1 MIQSTIAIVL
11 PCMIR
16 KELRMAKSW
25 IWHHVHAMNL
35 FFYNLNFF
43 CSIDVKLICFSYEA
57 NMFSSAN
64 FYIQLLTH
72 IFCFQIYAVSGKL
85 VLARDN
91 ELLANTSEAE
101 KMGFKNRPFISAI
114 QNSFRLPIST
124 TVKSAHAIITS
135 DGKQY

>member
-1 MIQSTIAIVL
+1 
-11 PCMIR
+11 
-16 KELRMAKSW
+16 
-25 IWHHVHAMNL
+25 
-35 FFYNLNFF
+35 
-43 CSIDVKLICFSYEA
+43 
-57 NMFSSAN
+57 MFSSAK

-124 TVKSAHAIITS
+124 TVKSAHAIITNE
-135 DGKQY
+135 GKRYNYFRMLH